1 MAGSSRLPMAIT
13 SATPEPDS
21 APNIRQASTATTARP
36 PLISPTMAAHSRTMR
51 CVRPAPFISWAARMN
66 RGMASSVKLSRPT
79 TYCWAATII
88 GAAS

>member
-1 MAGSSRLPMAIT
+1 
-13 SATPEPDS
+13 
-21 APNIRQASTATTARP
+21 
-36 PLISPTMAAHSRTMR
+36 MR